1 MCRQSISEM
10 KRQSKQKNSPPARTT
25 RQGNGEAT
33 QPRARAR
40 KKKEEETL
48 RGRVVVGGVFLGQ
61 CRLFR
66 GRSLSMFARTSTSL
80 FLLAS
85 VVSPFCFIHVGLSG
99 PFLPLAHAAT
109 PEGHQ
114 EKKEKTKEEASSFP
128 FFHPTSEEPAK
139 IGNLPSF
146 CSSSGPRK
154 RRRPV
159 GSLSLARG
167 AHTQTLANPLFFH
180 RQDRDDNT
188 DRTHH
193 NRRRRRRWQ

>member
-1 MCRQSISEM
+1 MCVFLVRPCCVSFFVFPALDVPPINFGNE
-10 KRQSKQKNSPPARTT
+10 KTKQTKKFAACKDDPARQ
-25 RQGNGEAT
+25 RGSDAA
-33 QPRARAR
+33 PRARAR

-99 PFLPLAHAAT
+99 PFLPLAHAAA

-128 FFHPTSEEPAK
+128 FFSSNQRGTRKNRQSSFFL
-139 IGNLPSF
+139 LPHLD
-146 CSSSGPRK
+146 
-154 RRRPV
+154 PV
-159 GSLSLARG
+159 NGGVRLAPCR
-167 AHTQTLANPLFFH
+167 
-180 RQDRDDNT
+180 
-188 DRTHH
+188 
-193 NRRRRRRWQ
+193 